1 MTTVDVLAIGAH
13 PDDVEIGI
21 GGTVRKL
28 VLQGRRVGI
37 LDLSQGELAS
47 RGSVEERRAEAQR
60 AAEILGVLRRQ
71 NAGLPDGGI
80 TNTTAQQHAL
90 IPFIR
95 SFRPRVILAPMRDD
109 RHPDH
114 EAAHHLVRAADY
126 FAGLVR
132 LHSANQDSANQD
144 SGNQNSGPESE
155 PWRAPHMYFYAVH
168 KEMAIPQL
176 IVDVSGQFEDKLAA
190 LRAFR
195 SQFHNPEYG
204 GVETYVSSAGFWESI
219 QQRAAYWGSRIGVAY
234 GETLFSDG
242 PIAVSTLPGIEEA
255 S

>member
-37 LDLSQGELAS
+37 LDLSQGEMAS

-60 AAEILGVLRRQ
+60 AAEVLGVVRRE

-80 TNTTAQQHAL
+80 ANTTAQQRAV
-90 IPFIR
+90 IRIIR

-114 EAAHHLVRAADY
+114 EAAHHLVRAANY

-132 LHSANQDSANQD
+132 LHSA
-144 SGNQNSGPESE
+144 NQNSGPESE

-190 LRAFR
+190 LRAFG
-195 SQFHNPEYG
+195 SQFHNPEYR

-219 QQRAAYWGSRIGVAY
+219 QQRAVYWGSRIGVAY
-234 GETLFSDG
+234 GEALFSDG